1 MKIITVAHQKGGVGK
16 TTLSLNLA
24 YSFALGA
31 RVAIVDSDPQ
41 ASAANLS
48 EILQEH
54 GVDLIDASDIATAK
68 GKYDYIIIDTPP
80 YLTTSLPEFFSYS
93 DYVLVP
99 TKASVLDIL
108 AIRATVQLL
117 KQAQEKRPH
126 LKASIVL
133 NMVKPSTTLTGDI
146 LHALESYNFPICES
160 VITDRVSFTRS
171 PITGGVFKTDDT
183 KAQAEIIALMKEILT
198 VL

>member
-1 MKIITVAHQKGGVGK
+1 MKVITIAHQKGGVGK

-24 YSFALGA
+24 YCFALGA
-31 RVAIVDSDPQ
+31 KVAIVDSDPQ
-41 ASAANLS
+41 ASAANLA

-54 GVDLIDASDIATAK
+54 GVDLIDASDIK
-68 GKYDYIIIDTPP
+68 SSRDKYDYIIIDTPP

-93 DYVLVP
+93 DFVLVP

-117 KQAQEKRPH
+117 KQAQEQRPK

-146 LHALESYNFPICES
+146 LHALENYNFPICKS
-160 VITDRVSFTRS
+160 FVSDRVSFTRS
-171 PITGGVFKTDDT
+171 PITGGVFETEDN
-183 KAQAEIIALMKEILT
+183 KAQDEIITLMQEILSE
-198 VL
+198 L